1 MISSRWISPPATWK
15 AKNPSSHSTSNT
27 PNSVIN
33 IEISCVSSVLPPIK
47 LDGNLFAPSA
57 PLRRLKRRGQR
68 RESGASRRGGSN
80 QLDHHLADVSP
91 LEQADEGIHR
101 AVDSFRDRFPVL
113 QLARFEITAHFLLE
127 FGLTVQPIT
136 DDKALHG
143 EPFRGD
149 VKQIERAGA
158 RLCFVVAGDAA
169 TGDDPAMHTQCRER
183 SVEGVASDIIE
194 IHIDATGGLQIQLFE
209 HRTGFEL
216 KAPSNPH
223 SSRRNRTFSAEPAE
237 PTTRHRRNFASCP
250 ATLPTAPAAPEMK
263 MTSPDLTSTKFS
275 PAHAV
280 MPVIPRAPR

>member
-27 PNSVIN
+27 ANSVIN
-33 IEISCVSSVLPPIK
+33 IGISFVTSVLPPVK

-57 PLRRLKRRGQR
+57 ALRRLKRRGQR
-68 RESGASRRGGSN
+68 RESGASRQTRWLKPTG
-80 QLDHHLADVSP
+80 HHLADVSP

-149 VKQIERAGA
+149 VKQIGRAGA

-183 SVEGVASDIIE
+183 SVAGVAVS
-194 IHIDATGGLQIQLFE
+194 
-209 HRTGFEL
+209 
-216 KAPSNPH
+216 
-223 SSRRNRTFSAEPAE
+223 
-237 PTTRHRRNFASCP
+237 
-250 ATLPTAPAAPEMK
+250 
-263 MTSPDLTSTKFS
+263 
-275 PAHAV
+275 
-280 MPVIPRAPR
+280 